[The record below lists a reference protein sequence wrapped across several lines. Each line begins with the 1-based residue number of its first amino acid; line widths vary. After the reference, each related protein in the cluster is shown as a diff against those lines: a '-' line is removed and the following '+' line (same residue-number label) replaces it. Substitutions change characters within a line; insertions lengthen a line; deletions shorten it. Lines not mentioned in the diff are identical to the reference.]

1 MYQVDQ
7 NWPCALSRE
16 HNRRAMNGRPRRFC
30 VVHIFLPYNGIL
42 SYNGNCSSV
51 KAQSRI
57 SLMATV
63 LYVVYR
69 AYVAKCEKMHLAYC
83 RRARADKK
91 LLQKSQF
98 LCTLQSDS
106 NMNEKCVG
114 LVLLSRRS
122 LLLSIYLSICLSVCL
137 SVC

>member
-42 SYNGNCSSV
+42 SYNGTCNYSSI
-51 KAQSRI
+51 KAQSRK

-63 LYVVYR
+63 QYYV
-69 AYVAKCEKMHLAYC
+69 YVAKCEKMH
-83 RRARADKK
+83 
-91 LLQKSQF
+91 
-98 LCTLQSDS
+98 
-106 NMNEKCVG
+106 
-114 LVLLSRRS
+114 VL
-122 LLLSIYLSICLSVCL
+122 
-137 SVC
+137 